1 MNRMYRSLVRPVALA
16 AFALGM
22 AVHINAAEAPKSGA
36 TTKTGEVAKTGEAR
50 RMAARKSTYPF
61 RGEVAA
67 VEGQSIVLAKK
78 SGTRPIEVSDES
90 LIERDGTP
98 IRLADVK
105 PGDYLRGMLQKTDS
119 GGESLVR
126 ASAGGKYDK
135 PIAKASK
142 ATAKLEKAER

>member
-1 MNRMYRSLVRPVALA
+1 MNRMYRPLVRRIALA

-22 AVHINAAEAPKSGA
+22 AVQINAAEAPSPGA
-36 TTKTGEVAKTGEAR
+36 ATKTAEAR

-78 SGTRPIEVSDES
+78 SGTRPIEVSAES
-90 LIERDGTP
+90 LIEREGTP
-98 IRLADVK
+98 IRLADIK

-135 PIAKASK
+135 PVAKASK

>member
-1 MNRMYRSLVRPVALA
+1 MNPMHHHLIRPIALA
-16 AFALGM
+16 ALAVGM
-22 AVHINAAEAPKSGA
+22 AVQITAAEAPTPGS
-36 TTKTGEVAKTGEAR
+36 VAKTAEAR
-50 RMAARKSTYPF
+50 RMTTRKSTYPF

-67 VEGQSIVLAKK
+67 VEGKSIVLAKK
-78 SGTRPIEVSDES
+78 SGTRPIEFAEDS
-90 LIERDGTP
+90 LIERDGAP

-135 PIAKASK
+135 PAARATK
-142 ATAKLEKAER
+142 ATSKQAGAER